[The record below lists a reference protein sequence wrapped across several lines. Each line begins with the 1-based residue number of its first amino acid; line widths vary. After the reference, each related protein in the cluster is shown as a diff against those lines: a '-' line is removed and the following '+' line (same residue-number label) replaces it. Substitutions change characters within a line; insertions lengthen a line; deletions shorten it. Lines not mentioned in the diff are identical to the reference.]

1 MKSIVN
7 KIVVA
12 LCLCPACFA
21 QTRTVLSVE
30 DCRRAALGSSAAA
43 RNAALDCA
51 AADLQ
56 KGEALSEYFPSLSIT
71 GLAFH
76 ALDPLLN
83 ITVTD
88 ILGHSDVAYQMQTE
102 YREWAIANGLKTS
115 YKALNYGYSG
125 ALTLTQ
131 PIYAGGRIVTGNRLA
146 ALGQK
151 AAKAKAVLTR
161 RDACQQVDKDYYQ
174 ILSLQEK
181 QETLGHIETLLDT
194 VERDVRSTLAAGLA
208 VSTDLSQVLVQRST
222 LRAGQSR
229 LEKSLR
235 LAKMNLLNTIGV
247 KYNPYDGVQSQLPP
261 LDSFVFTGSMDDLPS
276 PQQVYMDENQAIASL
291 SEMQLLDM
299 QVKAEKL
306 KKRMEV
312 GQALPTV
319 GLGASYGFSRMM
331 NSPRWNGAVYAM
343 VKIPITDWGK
353 SSRKIGRAEIE
364 VQKAEN
370 QREYLSSQLLLQLR
384 SLYVELTSAWD
395 QMQIARQKEAIAL
408 DAMRQI
414 RSGYGAGMNT
424 MTELLQSQSTLREAS
439 QERID
444 ATLDY
449 LSALEAYKLRINGE
463 CLLEIEN

>member
-1 MKSIVN
+1 MKGIVN
-7 KIVVA
+7 KIIAA

-21 QTRTVLSVE
+21 QQHTVLSVE
-30 DCRRAALGSSAAA
+30 DCRRMAVESSADT

-51 AADLQ
+51 GADLL
-56 KGEALSEYFPSLSIT
+56 KGEALSEYFPSLSAA

-76 ALDPLLN
+76 AVSPLLH

-88 ILGHSDVAYQMQTE
+88 VLGHSDVAYQMQAG
-102 YREWAIANGLKTS
+102 YREWAMTNGLKTS
-115 YKALNYGYSG
+115 YNALNYGYSG

-131 PIYAGGRIVTGNRLA
+131 PVYAGGRIVTGNRLA
-146 ALGQK
+146 SLGRE
-151 AAKAKAVLTR
+151 AAKVKATLTR
-161 RDACQQVDKDYYQ
+161 RNVCQQVDKAYYQ

-181 QETLGHIETLLDT
+181 QQTLDNIATLLDT
-194 VERDVRSTLAAGLA
+194 VERDVRSAVAAGLA
-208 VSTDLSQVLVQRST
+208 VSADLSQVLVQRST

-229 LEKSLR
+229 LEKGLR

-247 KYNPYDGVQSQLPP
+247 KYNPYEAVSMELPS
-261 LDSFVFTGSMDDLPS
+261 LDSFTFTGSMDDLPS
-276 PQQVYMDENQAIASL
+276 PQLVYVDENQVVASL

-319 GLGASYGFSRMM
+319 GLGASYGFSRMLD
-331 NSPRWNGAVYAM
+331 NPRWNGAVYAM

-353 SSRKIGRAEIE
+353 SSRRIGRAEIE

-370 QREYLSSQLLLQLR
+370 QREYLSAQLLLQLR
-384 SLYVELTSAWD
+384 SLYVELTGAWD
-395 QMQIARQKEAIAL
+395 QMQIAREKEAVAT
-408 DAMRQI
+408 DAMRQM
-414 RSGYGAGMNT
+414 RSGYGAGMHT
-424 MTELLQSQSTLREAS
+424 MTEFLQAQSALREAS

-449 LSALEAYKLRINGE
+449 LSALQAYKLRTNSE
-463 CLLEIEN
+463 E